1 MILSYVLQ
9 TNDSELKPSESTL
22 SLEEQLR
29 ISSSQFDQLERENA
43 RVVIQ
48 LKEVIK
54 MNNHWQRYDSQRE
67 EYVIKLTR
75 TNQELQDKVS
85 GLERQV
91 EELSASAITECA
103 RPANSN
109 YVCGKADST
118 QELSAQPAVSSTTNR
133 EDEIAALTD
142 HISKLQDKIAT
153 LEIGRASRKK
163 ADDDELAMLREQIN
177 VCVEDFKQ
185 ERKDRERIHSENQ
198 RLKERLVQSEQII
211 RKNEDQV
218 SRRDIFP
225 LSNFKILGKMI

>member
-1 MILSYVLQ
+1 MNLFSYTLFPQ
-9 TNDSELKPSESTL
+9 TTSECKPSESTL

-67 EYVIKLTR
+67 EYVVKLTR
-75 TNQELQDKVS
+75 TNQELQDKIS
-85 GLERQV
+85 GLERQI
-91 EELSASAITECA
+91 EELSASAISECA
-103 RPANSN
+103 RPADSN
-109 YVCGKADST
+109 YVCGKADTTT
-118 QELSAQPAVSSTTNR
+118 QELSAQPVVSSSTNR

-142 HISKLQDKIAT
+142 HISKLQDKITT
-153 LEIGRASRKK
+153 LETGRASRKK

-218 SRRDIFP
+218 SGIKFSHKVTRLF
-225 LSNFKILGKMI
+225 

>member
-1 MILSYVLQ
+1 MFLQ
-9 TNDSELKPSESTL
+9 TTDSDLKL

-67 EYVIKLTR
+67 EYVVKLTR

-91 EELSASAITECA
+91 EELSTSAITECA

-109 YVCGKADST
+109 YVCGQADST

-142 HISKLQDKIAT
+142 HISKLEDKIST
-153 LEIGRASRKK
+153 LERGRESRKK

-218 SRRDIFP
+218 SRKLRFTSLIKFQNFRKDGS
-225 LSNFKILGKMI
+225 LSF